1 MTDNRGSYDMVAK
14 KDLIDPLSTSTVIPF
29 ELRIRIFIQMIKF
42 FSVKFIALY
51 FFGRLIITR
60 KKIPSFKY
68 LENVF

>member
-42 FSVKFIALY
+42 FSVKLLHYIFLV
-51 FFGRLIITR
+51 G
-60 KKIPSFKY
+60 
-68 LENVF
+68 